1 MPLVNPV
8 PVFDF
13 TVLMLDAKPLSS
25 MGPADV
31 ASIALGAAKAMI
43 VGTFSEVS
51 GLDAE
56 METEEYRQGG
66 ENTAPRKFVKWGKY
80 PNLVLKRGV
89 TLNPDLWDWY
99 YATLYKPADPVRK
112 NVLVMLTDRG
122 SGLTALGGSGPSPL
136 GLPGLDRLPVAVW
149 FCRSAIPERMRG
161 PALNAKSSEIAIESL
176 ELAHEGLYR
185 VGASMLPG
193 GVGNAMDAVGI

>member
-13 TVLMLDAKPLSS
+13 TVMMLNAKPLSS
-25 MGPADV
+25 MGAADV
-31 ASIALGAAKAMI
+31 AGAALGVAKAMI

-66 ENTAPRKFVKWGKY
+66 ANTAPRKFVKWGKY

-99 YATLYKPADPVRK
+99 YATLYKTSDPARK
-112 NVLVMLTDRG
+112 NVLIMLTDRG
-122 SGLTALGGSGPSPL
+122 TGISALTGGPSPL
-136 GLPGLDRLPVAVW
+136 GLPVVDRLPVAVW
-149 FCRSAIPERMRG
+149 FCRNALPERMRG
-161 PALNAKSSEIAIESL
+161 PGLNAKSNEIAIETL

-193 GVGNAMDAVGI
+193 GVGDAMDAVGL

>member
-1 MPLVNPV
+1 MTLVNPV

-13 TVLMLDAKPLSS
+13 TVMMLNAKPLSS
-25 MGPADV
+25 MGVTDAVGAGLGV
-31 ASIALGAAKAMI
+31 AMAAI

-66 ENTAPRKFVKWGKY
+66 GNTAPRKFVKWGKY

-99 YATLYKPADPVRK
+99 YATLYKTSDPVRK

-122 SGLTALGGSGPSPL
+122 SGISPQQL
-136 GLPGLDRLPVAVW
+136 GLPVIDRLPIATW
-149 FCRSAIPERMRG
+149 FCRNALPERLHG
-161 PALNAKSSEIAIESL
+161 PGLNAKSNEIAIESL

-193 GVGNAMDAVGI
+193 QVGDAMDAVGI

>member
-1 MPLVNPV
+1 MTLVNPV

-13 TVLMLDAKPLSS
+13 TVMMLDAKPLSS
-25 MGPADV
+25 MGAADV
-31 ASIALGAAKAMI
+31 AGAALGVAKAAI

-66 ENTAPRKFVKWGKY
+66 SNTAPRKFVKWGKY

-99 YATLYKPADPVRK
+99 YATLYKTADPARK

-122 SGLTALGGSGPSPL
+122 TGISALAGGPTSF
-136 GLPGLDRLPVAVW
+136 GLPVLDRLPIAVW
-149 FCRSAIPERMRG
+149 FCRNALPEKMHG
-161 PALNAKSSEIAIESL
+161 PGLNAKSSEIAIETL

-193 GVGNAMDAVGI
+193 GAGAAMDALGI

>member
-1 MPLVNPV
+1 MPFVNPV

-13 TVLMLDAKPLSS
+13 TVIMLNAKPLSS
-25 MGPADV
+25 MGVADV
-31 ASIALGAAKAMI
+31 AGAALGVAKAAI

-66 ENTAPRKFVKWGKY
+66 ANTAPRKFVKWGKY
-80 PNLVLKRGV
+80 QNLVLKRGI

-99 YATLYKPADPVRK
+99 YATLYKTSDPVRK

-122 SGLTALGGSGPSPL
+122 TGISALAGGPTAA
-136 GLPGLDRLPVAVW
+136 GLPVVDRLPIATW
-149 FCRSAIPERMRG
+149 YCRNALPERLHG
-161 PALNAKSSEIAIESL
+161 PGLNAKSNEIAIESI

-193 GVGNAMDAVGI
+193 PVGNAMDALGI